1 MTWSDDEDGPAA
13 GNGRLAT
20 VLFAA
25 AGVVALCAIGL
36 AAALIL
42 GRDAN
47 TPSTPPVA
55 THTPAPAPAP
65 DAPPGPVATA
75 PDGARP
81 EVSPSA
87 PEPAVVETPDAAPAP
102 PVPPETIA
110 PSSEAAAA
118 PSVPVPTPAPTPT
131 PAPATGPTAPATPP
145 APPTTAATPA
155 PAAPAPAAPVPSPP
169 ATEVLALP
177 PAPDPG
183 LIEHTP
189 LGPLPRI
196 GADGREPWRV
206 YARPSDPA
214 DPRPRVAIVIS
225 ALGLSSA
232 ATETAIQGLPGAVTL
247 AFQPYA
253 EDIQRWVR
261 LARAAGHEVMIDLP
275 MEPLD
280 FPVSEPGPQAL
291 FVELPPET
299 NRTRLAWALSR
310 TTSYV
315 GVLNHMGSRFT
326 TSRDAMLP
334 VLGTLKQRG
343 LMFVDARTSARSV
356 GVQVAGEL
364 GVPRAINDRFL
375 DAGEKSRVSIDAR
388 LAEVE
393 RIAREVGASLAIG
406 HGYPVT
412 IERVR
417 VWAQTLTAKGIA
429 LVPATALIGRQADR

>member
-1 MTWSDDEDGPAA
+1 MTWSDDEDEPAA

-20 VLFAA
+20 ALFAA
-25 AGVVALCAIGL
+25 AAVVALLAAGL
-36 AAALIL
+36 AGVLVF
-42 GRDAN
+42 GRDLY
-47 TPSTPPVA
+47 
-55 THTPAPAPAP
+55 APAAET
-65 DAPPGPVATA
+65 AASSPGTATA
-75 PDGARP
+75 PEPERP
-81 EVSPSA
+81 
-87 PEPAVVETPDAAPAP
+87 
-102 PVPPETIA
+102 
-110 PSSEAAAA
+110 
-118 PSVPVPTPAPTPT
+118 
-131 PAPATGPTAPATPP
+131 
-145 APPTTAATPA
+145 AATPA
-155 PAAPAPAAPVPSPP
+155 PSAADSPPAAPDTAQTPPAAPPATDAAPPAGEAPPEAAATPAGPTQAPAPTTPAPPAADPAPAQAAPAAPATAAAPPVPAPP
-169 ATEVLALP
+169 AAEPSALP

-183 LIEHTP
+183 LVEQTA

-196 GADGREPWRV
+196 GTDGREAWRV

-214 DPRPRVAIVIS
+214 DPRPRIAVIIS
-225 ALGLSSA
+225 ALGLSTA

-299 NRTRLAWALSR
+299 NQTRLAWSLSR
-310 TTSYV
+310 TTGYV

-334 VLGTLKQRG
+334 VLRTLKQRG

-412 IERVR
+412 MERVR
-417 VWAQTLTAKGIA
+417 VWAQGLPAKGIA

>member
-1 MTWSDDEDGPAA
+1 MNWSDDEDGPAA
-13 GNGRLAT
+13 GNGRLAIA
-20 VLFAA
+20 LYAA
-25 AGVVALCAIGL
+25 AAVVALVAVVL
-36 AAALIL
+36 AAVLVL
-42 GRDAN
+42 GRDTA
-47 TPSTPPVA
+47 PSPSPPIAAHV
-55 THTPAPAPAP
+55 PAPVPE
-65 DAPPGPVATA
+65 APPDPATA
-75 PDGARP
+75 P
-81 EVSPSA
+81 ESP
-87 PEPAVVETPDAAPAP
+87 
-102 PVPPETIA
+102 
-110 PSSEAAAA
+110 
-118 PSVPVPTPAPTPT
+118 
-131 PAPATGPTAPATPP
+131 GPATPP
-145 APPTTAATPA
+145 QAVEVPVVPPAATASPETAGLPAESAAATPA
-155 PAAPAPAAPVPSPP
+155 PATTVAPPPPPATASTPARGPAATPAAPVPSPP
-169 ATEVLALP
+169 AIEPLALP

-225 ALGLSSA
+225 ALGLSTA

-253 EDIQRWVR
+253 DDIQRWVR

-299 NRTRLAWALSR
+299 NKTRLAWSLSR
-310 TTSYV
+310 TTGYV

-326 TSRDAMLP
+326 TSREAMLP

-364 GVPRAINDRFL
+364 GLPRAINDRFL

-417 VWAQTLTAKGIA
+417 VWAQGLPAKGIA
-429 LVPATALIGRQADR
+429 LVPATALVGRQADR